1 MENQKAGGLNSV
13 GREEEWQ
20 EETGRELFGNC
31 RNINIDDSSSF
42 AVNTCC
48 SGFWGI
54 HRERLLRQF
63 CYFLSVVHGVQLGTG
78 GPQLV
83 IVVANLDRKI
93 NFSYKSNHHFSVPW
107 LDQEPQE
114 PSCESSP
121 NKTVKDSRTWTWH
134 HVRVRCQVTSSRD
147 HTTLWLLGLHQEGCI
162 FSALG
167 GDKEE
172 AKMNIVEL

>member
-48 SGFWGI
+48 GGFWGI

-63 CYFLSVVHGVQLGTG
+63 CYFLSSSWSAARDRRSPTGHG
-78 GPQLV
+78 
-83 IVVANLDRKI
+83 
-93 NFSYKSNHHFSVPW
+93 S
-107 LDQEPQE
+107 
-114 PSCESSP
+114 
-121 NKTVKDSRTWTWH
+121 
-134 HVRVRCQVTSSRD
+134 
-147 HTTLWLLGLHQEGCI
+147 
-162 FSALG
+162 
-167 GDKEE
+167 
-172 AKMNIVEL
+172 